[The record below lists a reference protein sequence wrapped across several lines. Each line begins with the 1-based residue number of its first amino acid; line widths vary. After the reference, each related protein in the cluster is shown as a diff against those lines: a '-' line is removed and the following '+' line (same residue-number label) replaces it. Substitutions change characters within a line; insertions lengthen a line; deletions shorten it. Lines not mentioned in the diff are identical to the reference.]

1 MLKEEFIARTG
12 FTPTDAEYA
21 AIEEDYYEFDGDKD
35 AYCKAFDV
43 EAFKEDQEVREI
55 AEMRRENER
64 MKSEIEALRT
74 QVERMEKE
82 NVELKFALE
91 KEQKWEL
98 SEGAGTN
105 MDQDAYEALAR
116 SDREMTDEEA
126 REWIHDELGYDTA
139 LIEILHEASTMEVSR
154 HNRLRKGETFTRR
167 SVYESSD
174 WNYVRFDVKSKCGTW
189 SWEIVNGTPYEY
201 ME

>member
-12 FTPTDAEYA
+12 YTPTDAEYA

-43 EAFKEDQEVREI
+43 EAFKADQEAREI
-55 AEMRRENER
+55 AEMRWENER
-64 MKSEIEALRT
+64 MKLELEALHT
-74 QVERMEKE
+74 QVERMAKE
-82 NVELKFALE
+82 NAELKFALE
-91 KEQKWEL
+91 KEQEWEL
-98 SEGAGTN
+98 SDGAGTN
-105 MDQDAYEALAR
+105 MEQDVYEALAR
-116 SDREMTDEEA
+116 SSREMTDEEA
-126 REWIHDELGYDTA
+126 RAWIHDELGYDTA

-154 HNRLRKGETFTRR
+154 HNRLRKRETFTRR
-167 SVYESSD
+167 PVYESSD

-189 SWEIVNGTPYEY
+189 SWEIVNGTPREY